1 VDVIL
6 PPGIVIRDLRTQPE
20 FEACVR
26 LQQATWGEGFGE
38 SVPAAIL
45 RVASRYGGVIAG
57 AFAGGSAGDPDGGSG
72 GGFGGGSGQQR
83 VSAGTSDAGRRPG
96 AAEGEMIGFV
106 FGLTGLDGG
115 RPVHWSDMLAVL
127 PPWRGRGVGTALK
140 AWQRARLLELGVRE
154 MRWSFDP
161 LEAGNAALNLAR
173 LGAVGRWYEEDMY
186 GVPSSPLHAGIGTD
200 RLVVSW
206 ALDDGTGGLRVP
218 DADTDTETHPD
229 THVVRVPIPRN
240 VQELKARDPDEA
252 RRWRVRVRNALA
264 PLLAEG
270 GEVRGFEDPGAPAP
284 PALLVVPPPKCSH
297 PPQGKEPSG
306 RDQPGNGDR
315 P

>member
-1 VDVIL
+1 VDVNL
-6 PPGIVIRDLRTQPE
+6 PPGIVIRDLGTQPE

-57 AFAGGSAGDPDGGSG
+57 AFSEGSAGDPGGGSG
-72 GGFGGGSGQQR
+72 GNPGGNPGGGSGQQR

-96 AAEGEMIGFV
+96 AAEVEMIGFV

-140 AWQRARLLELGVRE
+140 AWQRARLLSLGVRE

-186 GVPSSPLHAGIGTD
+186 GAPSSPLHASIGTD

-206 ALDDGTGGLRVP
+206 ALDDEARGLREP
-218 DADTDTETHPD
+218 DADTETR
-229 THVVRVPIPRN
+229 VVRVPIPRN

-252 RRWRVRVRNALA
+252 RRWRIRVREALT

-270 GEVRGFEDPGAPAP
+270 GEVRGFEDPGAPAS
-284 PALLVVPPPKCSH
+284 PALLVVPPAVPSH
-297 PPQGKEPSG
+297 PPEGERVSG
-306 RDQPGNGDR
+306 RNGPGNGDR

>member
-1 VDVIL
+1 MVAPL
-6 PPGIVIRDLRTQPE
+6 PEGIVIRDLRTQPE

-26 LQQATWGEGFGE
+26 LQHATWGEGFGE

-57 AFAGGSAGDPDGGSG
+57 AFATGAG
-72 GGFGGGSGQQR
+72 GGRESGRGEDGADGRGGTP
-83 VSAGTSDAGRRPG
+83 AGGPG
-96 AAEGEMIGFV
+96 ADGMVGFV

-127 PPWRGRGVGTALK
+127 PRWRGRGVGAALK
-140 AWQRARLLELGVRE
+140 AWQRTRLLEIGVRE

-206 ALDDGTGGLRVP
+206 MLDGARAPLKKEE
-218 DADTDTETHPD
+218 ETSM
-229 THVVRVPIPRN
+229 VRVPIPRN
-240 VQELKARDPDEA
+240 VQEMKARDPDEA
-252 RRWRVRVRNALA
+252 RRWRIRVRNALA
-264 PLLAEG
+264 PALAAG

-284 PALLVVPPPKCSH
+284 PALLLVTPTEPSH
-297 PPQGKEPSG
+297 PPQGENLSG
-306 RDQPGNGDR
+306 RGEPGNGEQ

>member
-1 VDVIL
+1 MEVTL
-6 PPGIVIRDLRTQPE
+6 PAGIGIRDLRTQPE

-57 AFAGGSAGDPDGGSG
+57 AFAGGGP
-72 GGFGGGSGQQR
+72 
-83 VSAGTSDAGRRPG
+83 
-96 AAEGEMIGFV
+96 AAAQGEMIGFV

-140 AWQRARLLELGVRE
+140 AWQRARLLELGVGE

-206 ALDDGTGGLRVP
+206 KLDAEARAPWVP
-218 DADTDTETHPD
+218 GADPDTDPD
-229 THVVRVPIPRN
+229 TRVVRVPIPRN
-240 VQELKARDPDEA
+240 VQDLKARDPDEA
-252 RRWRVRVRNALA
+252 RRWRIRVRDALV

-284 PALLVVPPPKCSH
+284 PALLVVPPPGASH
-297 PPQGKEPSG
+297 PPTGENLSG
-306 RDQPGNGDR
+306 RNEPGNGDR

>member
-1 VDVIL
+1 VGVIL

-26 LQQATWGEGFGE
+26 LQHATWGEGFGE
-38 SVPAAIL
+38 SVPAAVL

-57 AFAGGSAGDPDGGSG
+57 AFAEGSAGDPGGGSG
-72 GGFGGGSGQQR
+72 GGSGQER

-96 AAEGEMIGFV
+96 TAEGEMIGFV

-173 LGAVGRWYEEDMY
+173 LGAVGRWYEKDMY
-186 GVPSSPLHAGIGTD
+186 GAPSSPLHAGIGTD

-206 ALDDGTGGLRVP
+206 SLDDASQGAREP
-218 DADTDTETHPD
+218 DADTESR
-229 THVVRVPIPRN
+229 VVRVPIPRN

-252 RRWRVRVRNALA
+252 LRWRIQVREVLA
-264 PLLAEG
+264 PLLADG

-284 PALLVVPPPKCSH
+284 PALLVMPPPGPSH
-297 PPQGKEPSG
+297 PPQGENVPEG
-306 RDQPGNGDR
+306 NVPMGNEPGNGDR

>member
-1 VDVIL
+1 VGVIRGGR
-6 PPGIVIRDLRTQPE
+6 PNPEGIVIRDLRTQPD

-26 LQQATWGEGFGE
+26 LQYATWGEAFGE

-45 RVASRYGGVIAG
+45 RVASRYGGVIAA
-57 AFAGGSAGDPDGGSG
+57 AFADVSAQMRGPAETH
-72 GGFGGGSGQQR
+72 
-83 VSAGTSDAGRRPG
+83 VSAGTPGVGSLPG
-96 AAEGEMIGFV
+96 AGGEKMVGFV

-127 PPWRGRGVGTALK
+127 PAWRGRGVGTALK
-140 AWQRARLLELGVRE
+140 AWQRDRLVALGVRE

-161 LEAGNAALNLAR
+161 LEAGNAALNLGR

-186 GVPSSPLHAGIGTD
+186 GAPSSPLHEGIGTD
-200 RLVVSW
+200 RLIVSW
-206 ALDDGTGGLRVP
+206 ALDMDPEDPASRAPGP
-218 DADTDTETHPD
+218 DAKSR
-229 THVVRVPIPRN
+229 VVRVPIPRN

-252 RRWRVRVRNALA
+252 RRWRIRVRDALA

-284 PALLVVPPPKCSH
+284 PALLVVPPSSPSH
-297 PPQGKEPSG
+297 PPTGGEPSTVKWDARG
-306 RDQPGNGDR
+306 SR